1 MIYNV
6 HLSSETASMLFTDI
20 LIEDYRNMKKD
31 TAFLEARL
39 LTLEPFEF
47 EDLLSNRRWLS
58 AMETLMEYYVE
69 YERRLEIIGK
79 DGG

>member
-1 MIYNV
+1 MTYNV
-6 HLSSETASMLFTDI
+6 QLLSETASMLFTDI
-20 LIEDYRNMKKD
+20 LIEDYRSMKKD
-31 TAFLEARL
+31 TAFLEKRL

-69 YERRLEIIGK
+69 HERRLEIIGK